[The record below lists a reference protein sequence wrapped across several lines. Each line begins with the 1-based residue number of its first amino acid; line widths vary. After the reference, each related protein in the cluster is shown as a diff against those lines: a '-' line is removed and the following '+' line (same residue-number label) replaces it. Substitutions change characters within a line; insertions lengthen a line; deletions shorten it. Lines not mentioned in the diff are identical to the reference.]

1 MNNSKH
7 TNLEYLETTCGGSTD
22 MMHAIIK
29 MFIDSTPPILAEM
42 RNNLMS
48 RNWDALKSN
57 AHKVKS
63 SFMMIGALALGN
75 KLQEIELSSVNGDEL
90 QLNSM
95 LVIIESSMEAVIGEL
110 KTT

>member
-1 MNNSKH
+1 
-7 TNLEYLETTCGGSTD
+7 
-22 MMHAIIK
+22 
-29 MFIDSTPPILAEM
+29 
-42 RNNLMS
+42 
-48 RNWDALKSN
+48 
-57 AHKVKS
+57 
-63 SFMMIGALALGN
+63 MMIGALALGN